1 MSGHSHYA
9 TIHRQKE
16 LKDAK
21 KGNVFSKL
29 ARAISIAVKA
39 GGGPD
44 PDSNFKLRMVID
56 KAKAQNMPK
65 VNVERAIASGV
76 GGEKLEEVVYEGF
89 GPLGIAVMVEAAT
102 DNRNRTGQEIKNLFD
117 RGGGNMGGPGAVSY
131 NFEQKALIEVKK
143 SKNSEQQ
150 ILSIIDLG
158 VDEVEETNE
167 SIEVYV
173 NPNDYSS
180 KLAMIHEKGFEV
192 LLSEITQKPKNFRE
206 ISNIDDAKR
215 ILSFLDNISS
225 HDDVLRVH
233 SNVDI
238 PDLILRQ
245 LNP

>member
-76 GGEKLEEVVYEGF
+76 GGEKLEEG
-89 GPLGIAVMVEAAT
+89 
-102 DNRNRTGQEIKNLFD
+102 
-117 RGGGNMGGPGAVSY
+117 
-131 NFEQKALIEVKK
+131 
-143 SKNSEQQ
+143 
-150 ILSIIDLG
+150 
-158 VDEVEETNE
+158 
-167 SIEVYV
+167 
-173 NPNDYSS
+173 
-180 KLAMIHEKGFEV
+180 KGF
-192 LLSEITQKPKNFRE
+192 L
-206 ISNIDDAKR
+206 AA
-215 ILSFLDNISS
+215 
-225 HDDVLRVH
+225 
-233 SNVDI
+233 
-238 PDLILRQ
+238 
-245 LNP
+245 

>member
-102 DNRNRTGQEIKNLFD
+102 DNRNRTGQEIKNLFE
-117 RGGGNMGGPGAVSY
+117 RGGGNMGGPGAVAY
-131 NFEQKALIEVKK
+131 NFEQKALIEIKK

-192 LLSEITQKPKNFRE
+192 LLSEITKKPKNFRE